1 MPQAIASGAPA
12 SGRRPLL
19 VGALIASLLGPSPGW
34 ATEPEPDAVPLLRRV
49 PEVAATTREMPAFL
63 RDTDLRLHLR
73 TFYFNQRISGGPGDP
88 VNEAWAGGGSLAY
101 ASGWLLD
108 TFQMGATV
116 FTAIPLYS
124 PADRDGTELLL
135 PHQKGF
141 IVPGIA
147 YGALRYKEYALLTG
161 YRQPVEQSYVNP
173 DEGRSMAPNT
183 FEGVT
188 LKGQAGWVD
197 YLVGYLTRMKPRN
210 ANDFVS
216 MAEAAGVHGN
226 GGGLVLAGLSL
237 TPASLSPQGR
247 GQGEGW
253 WRSLTMQ
260 VSNQFGNDV
269 FNTAYGQVDYTHAFT
284 PALRLTLS
292 GQYTDQRAVGDAL
305 LGGSKF
311 ENWVTS
317 VGGARV
323 QLQYRDLTLTG
334 AFSVT
339 GKGNNIQTPYGSY
352 PGYLSL
358 LVKDFDRAGEVA
370 WMVGLAYDFSRV
382 LPGMSA
388 EFGFAQGTEA
398 VSPLTRAPEPD
409 QREYDLAIAYRAPTT
424 SALRGFGF
432 RARGGLVDLQG
443 SSRPDYQIRLILD
456 YEIPLL

>member
-1 MPQAIASGAPA
+1 MPA
-12 SGRRPLL
+12 GRRPLL

-34 ATEPEPDAVPLLRRV
+34 ANEPEPDAIPLLRRA
-49 PEVAATTREMPAFL
+49 PEVGEGMRQMPAFL
-63 RDTDLRLHLR
+63 GDTDLRLRLR
-73 TFYFNQRISGGPGDP
+73 TFYLNQRSAGDA
-88 VNEAWAGGGSLAY
+88 VSEAWAGGGSLAY

-116 FTAIPLYS
+116 FTSIPLYA

-141 IVPGIA
+141 IVPAIA

-161 YRQPVEQSYVNP
+161 YRQLVDQPYVNP
-173 DEGRSMAPNT
+173 DESRGMAPNT

-188 LKGQAGWVD
+188 LKGHAGWVD
-197 YLVGYLTRMKPRN
+197 YLVGYLTRMKQRN
-210 ANDFVS
+210 ANDFIS
-216 MAEAAGVHGN
+216 MAEAAGVSGN

-237 TPASLSPQGR
+237 TPASLSSEGR

-253 WRSLTMQ
+253 WRDFTVQ
-260 VSNQFGNDV
+260 VSNQFGSDV
-269 FNTAYGQVDYTHAFT
+269 FNTAYGQVDYAYALT
-284 PALRLTLS
+284 PELGLTLS

-311 ENWVTS
+311 EDWVTS

-323 QLQYRDLTLTG
+323 QLQYRELTLSS

-339 GKGNNIQTPYGSY
+339 GKGNDIQTPYGNY
-352 PGYLSL
+352 PGYFSL
-358 LVKDFDRAGEVA
+358 LVSNFDRAGEVA
-370 WMVGLAYDFSRV
+370 WQVGLAYDFSRV
-382 LPGMSA
+382 LPGLSA
-388 EFGFAQGTEA
+388 EFILAQGTGA
-398 VSPLTRAPEPD
+398 VSPRTRKAEPD
-409 QREYDLAIAYRAPTT
+409 EREYDLSIDYRAPKT

-432 RARGGLVDLQG
+432 RAAGGLVDLQG
-443 SSRPDYQIRLILD
+443 SSKPDYQIRLILS